1 MARAARVDG
10 GIELGTA
17 ANAAKILLV
26 DDEENLLSGLKR
38 QLRNDFKV
46 TTAAGGAAALEALDE
61 HGPFAVVVS
70 DMQMPEMNGVEVLEA
85 FKERAQETVRMMLT
99 GNADQET
106 ATHAINTGNIFRFFS
121 KPCATEDL
129 VEGLTAGVKQY
140 RLLSA
145 ERELLEKTLAG
156 SLKLLSDIMSFLDPN
171 KTRDVSNMR
180 DWARPL
186 TKKLKY
192 PRPWEIDF
200 ACMLAT
206 LGQISVPP
214 ELLAKQNSGEVLSE
228 DELEVFQY
236 VPEVGRDLISN
247 IPRLGGV
254 SDGILYQDENFDG
267 GGFPE
272 GDVVGNT
279 IPPAGRFLK
288 VLKAVAG
295 ASRAGSVTPG
305 TIESFA
311 AREGVFDP
319 GILAGMKAVLQEH
332 GDIMGEHADDVDKSL
347 TIGLLRDG
355 QRLLDDLHYADGR
368 LLLSKKT
375 VLTDLHVNRLRALAK
390 TQALEEPVRVMMPT
404 GTKEVADV

>member
-1 MARAARVDG
+1 M
-10 GIELGTA
+10 GTP
-17 ANAAKILLV
+17 ANSEKILLV

-46 TTAAGGAAALEALDE
+46 TTAAGGKAALEALDE
-61 HGPFAVVVS
+61 YGPFAVVVS

-85 FKERAQETVRMMLT
+85 FKERAPETVRMMLT

-106 ATHAINTGNIFRFFS
+106 ATHAINTGSIFRFFS

-171 KTRDVSNMR
+171 MTRDVSNMR
-180 DWARPL
+180 DWARLL

-192 PRPWEIDF
+192 PRAWEIDF

-214 ELLAKQNSGEVLSE
+214 ELMAKQNSGDTLSE

-247 IPRLGGV
+247 IPRLNGV
-254 SDGILYQDENFDG
+254 SDGILYQDKNYDG
-267 GGFPE
+267 SGFPE
-272 GDVVGNT
+272 DDVAGNS

-288 VLKAVAG
+288 VLKAVAN
-295 ASRAGSVTPG
+295 ASHAGSVTPG
-305 TIESFA
+305 TIDSFA
-311 AREGVFDP
+311 AQEGVFDP
-319 GILAGMKAVLQEH
+319 GILAGMKHVLVEH
-332 GDIMGEHADDVDKSL
+332 GDIMGERPDDVEKSL
-347 TIGLLRDG
+347 TIGLLRHG
-355 QRLLDDLHYADGR
+355 QRLLDDLLYTDGR

-375 VLTDLHVNRLRALAK
+375 VLTDLHINRLRALAK
-390 TQALEEPVRVMMPT
+390 TQSLEEPIRVMMPT
-404 GTKEVADV
+404 ETSEGADG

>member
-1 MARAARVDG
+1 M
-10 GIELGTA
+10 GTPE
-17 ANAAKILLV
+17 NSEKILLV

-46 TTAAGGAAALEALDE
+46 TTAVGGAAALEALDE

-70 DMQMPEMNGVEVLEA
+70 DMQMPEMNGIEVLEA
-85 FKERAQETVRMMLT
+85 FKERAPETVRMMLT

-106 ATHAINTGNIFRFFS
+106 ATTAINTGSIFRFFS
-121 KPCATEDL
+121 KPCATGDL

-171 KTRDVSNMR
+171 MTRDVSNMR
-180 DWARPL
+180 DWARLL

-192 PRPWEIDF
+192 PRAWEIDF

-214 ELLAKQNSGEVLSE
+214 ELMAKQNSGETLSE

-247 IPRLGGV
+247 IPRLTGV
-254 SDGILYQDENFDG
+254 CDGILYQDKNYDG
-267 GGFPE
+267 SGFPE
-272 GDVVGNT
+272 DDISGNS

-288 VLKAVAG
+288 VLKAVAH
-295 ASRAGSVTPG
+295 ASRTGAVTPS
-305 TIESFA
+305 TIETFA
-311 AREGVFDP
+311 AQEGVFDP
-319 GILAGMKAVLQEH
+319 GILKGMKAVLVEH
-332 GDIMGEHADDVDKSL
+332 GDIMGEHVDDVEKSL
-347 TIGLLRDG
+347 TIGLLRHG

-375 VLTDLHVNRLRALAK
+375 VLTDVHINRLRALAK
-390 TQALEEPVRVMMPT
+390 TQSVEEPIRVKLPM
-404 GTKEVADV
+404 GESGVEGV